1 MGISLKTSL
10 SEISE
15 KWKTG
20 SLCRI
25 GLFKRDELTKSKFKY
40 IWTKSSEKI
49 ERKKWSWK
57 NPGKG
62 DWEIRPWLIKLLS
75 DP

>member
-1 MGISLKTSL
+1 MNKHQSRNFRQ
-10 SEISE
+10 SEISD

-25 GLFKRDELTKSKFKY
+25 GLFKPNDFKKSKFKY

-49 ERKKWSWK
+49 ERRKWSWK
-57 NPGKG
+57 NPGIG
-62 DWEIRPWLIKLLS
+62 DWEIRPGLKK
-75 DP
+75 